1 MFFFSQELELS
12 DAAIQIGKAN
22 NFDVKGYSFEAKS
35 EDLRSPRIVRV
46 GAIQNTIA
54 VATTEPIHVQRDA
67 IYAKVSK
74 MIKAA
79 ALCNVNVLCLQEAWS
94 KFTYTIKIKKKN

>member
-1 MFFFSQELELS
+1 MITQFCFFFLSQEIELP
-12 DAAIQIGKAN
+12 DAAIQLGKVN
-22 NFDVKGYSFEAKS
+22 NFDVKGYSFEAKK
-35 EDLRSPRIVRV
+35 EDLRKPRIVRV

-67 IYAKVSK
+67 IYEKVSK
-74 MIKAA
+74 IIKAA

-94 KFTYTIKIKKKN
+94 KFYHKK

>member
-94 KFTYTIKIKKKN
+94 KFTYKIKIKKKN